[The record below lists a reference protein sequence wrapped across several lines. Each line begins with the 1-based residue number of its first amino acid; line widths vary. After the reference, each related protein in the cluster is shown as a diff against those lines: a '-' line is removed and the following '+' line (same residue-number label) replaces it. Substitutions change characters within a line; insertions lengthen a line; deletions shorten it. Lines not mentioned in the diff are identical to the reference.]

1 MPSPSP
7 RSMLLLVLALAAP
20 SLAATQASQCD
31 TQALAAIEVMKAQVG
46 MQPSM
51 TGVRNP
57 QYQIR
62 PGASR
67 NFTFLPSQNMTL
79 NMRFEVTW
87 STDFLGGGGMNPVD
101 LVVRVRDA
109 SGQTKAA
116 KRGRSPL
123 RLDYRI
129 ERQSDG
135 QRWRIEVQNPN
146 NPIPGIENLRITL
159 GAASP

>member
-1 MPSPSP
+1 MPIPFR
-7 RSMLLLVLALAAP
+7 RSCLLAVLALMAP
-20 SLAATQASQCD
+20 ALIANPPSPGD
-31 TQALAAIEVMKAQVG
+31 TQAHAAVEVMKSQAG

-67 NFTFLPSQNMTL
+67 NFTFLPSQNMSL
-79 NMRFEVTW
+79 NMRFEVSW

-129 ERQSDG
+129 ERQRDG

-146 NPIPGIENLRITL
+146 NPIPGIENLRISL